1 MELKQKNK
9 IISLLNQLYIYFYWS
24 KINKRIGL
32 CRVHLSCPCEGLWK
46 TSSLVWFEYT
56 WTCPCEGLLMT
67 IDKYLVWLSLGAFE
81 LVRVSWG
88 LLKTSI
94 VWFGLGWVGC
104 TWTCLCWG
112 LWWPPPPPRWQTCR
126 SSCQSSTEPPTVV
139 LGHLR
144 THESERRRGM
154 RTWEYAVGWV
164 SFLAKHALCNIR
176 KGWTILTCLNK
187 YDISYWHCFRLEKDE
202 REIHIFSI
210 FILPHQSTHPNTKLK
225 MHWYRL
231 QYSHLKLRST

>member
-144 THESERRRGM
+144 REWKKKGHENMGICSR
-154 RTWEYAVGWV
+154 VGQCFGKTCFV
-164 SFLAKHALCNIR
+164 QHPKGLNNFNVFEQIRHILLAL
-176 KGWTILTCLNK
+176 L
-187 YDISYWHCFRLEKDE
+187 
-202 REIHIFSI
+202 
-210 FILPHQSTHPNTKLK
+210 
-225 MHWYRL
+225 
-231 QYSHLKLRST
+231 